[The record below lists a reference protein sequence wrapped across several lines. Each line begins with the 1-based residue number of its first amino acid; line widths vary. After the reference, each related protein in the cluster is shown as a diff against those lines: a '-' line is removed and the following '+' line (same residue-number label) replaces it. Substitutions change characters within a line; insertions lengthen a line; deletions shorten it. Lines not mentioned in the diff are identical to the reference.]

1 MSAEITSP
9 ENITPGNPQTFGR
22 YVVKSLLGEGAM
34 GRVYLAE
41 DPVLQRQLAIKV
53 IALEK
58 TLDQTT
64 RKEYLERFSIEARA
78 SAKLSHPS
86 IVAVHDAGQQNG
98 IPWIAFEYVRG
109 EGLDQVLKSNKK
121 LSFERICTI
130 SVQIASALHH
140 AHEHKIVHRDV
151 KPANILL
158 DSRTGIAKLTDFGVV
173 KAPWTG
179 LTQSG
184 TSVGSPGYMSPE
196 QIDGSQI
203 DARSDLFS
211 LGVVI
216 YEMITGKH
224 PFVRDTVPATFFAT
238 ISGNYEP
245 ISKLRPETTPEL
257 QNAVAG
263 LLAVKRD
270 NRIGTATDLITMIS
284 RKDQEPGTVFIS
296 PGQKKR
302 PLLQDSIVTGKF
314 AIREMA
320 QSVAEHVKK
329 NRKPAIQKLRAFL
342 MKVSEILSR
351 LIAFTTRSAAILIKR
366 FQALPAS
373 TRKTV
378 TAAGAA
384 LLILTIAIGT
394 AVTLRAVFIP
404 RQAKSS
410 TVLEVKLPSGL
421 LHRFD
426 NLLADDDLDSAQAI
440 RDSLNQYRKLSLWV
454 KLFDARI
461 LLADKE
467 YEAAA
472 DSFTSLRNE
481 GGKNLIKN
489 QMPGILKDIEEK
501 FTEGRAPEPL
511 IYLAKNVLSIH
522 EQKRAERLLFD
533 EHYWKRWNMVRVFEA
548 AGKKVDM
555 VKIHILDLQ
564 TAGSFTTR
572 IRAAEKLGELGDPRA
587 VPALQNARDKG
598 LRDPFVASAAKDIL
612 DRYFKN
618 KKQE

>member
-1 MSAEITSP
+1 MTP
-9 ENITPGNPQTFGR
+9 PGNITPGNPQTFGR

-41 DPVLQRQLAIKV
+41 DPFLQRQLAIKV

-109 EGLDQVLKSNKK
+109 EGLDQVLKKNKK
-121 LSFERICTI
+121 LPFEKIRTI
-130 SVQIASALHH
+130 SLQIASALHH

-216 YEMITGKH
+216 YEMITWKH
-224 PFVRDTVPATFFAT
+224 PFVRDTVPATFYAT

-245 ISKLRPETTPEL
+245 ITALRPETTPEL
-257 QNAVAG
+257 QKAVTG
-263 LLAVKRD
+263 LLAVKPND
-270 NRIGTATDLITMIS
+270 RIGTAMDLIAMIS
-284 RKDQEPGTVFIS
+284 QKGQEPGTVFIG
-296 PGQKKR
+296 PGRKKR
-302 PLLQDSIVTGKF
+302 QPLQNSIVTGKF
-314 AIREMA
+314 VIREMA

-329 NRKPAIQKLRAFL
+329 NRKPAIQKIRAFL
-342 MKVSEILSR
+342 MKTSEILR
-351 LIAFTTRSAAILIKR
+351 HLIAFITRSAIILTKR

-378 TAAGAA
+378 SSAATVLL
-384 LLILTIAIGT
+384 LLIIATGT
-394 AVTLRAVFIP
+394 AVTLKAVSRP
-404 RQAKSS
+404 RQEKSK
-410 TVLEVKLPSGL
+410 TVSEVKLPSGL
-421 LHRFD
+421 LLRFD

-481 GGKNLIKN
+481 GGKNLIKS
-489 QMPGILKDIEEK
+489 QMSGILKDIEER
-501 FTEGRAPEPL
+501 FSEGRAPEPL
-511 IYLAKNVLSIH
+511 IYLSKNVLSIH
-522 EQKRAERLLFD
+522 EHKRAVRLLSD
-533 EHYWKRWNMVRVFEA
+533 EHYWKRWNMVRVFES

-587 VPALQNARDKG
+587 VPALQEARDKG
-598 LRDPFVASAAKDIL
+598 LRDPFVASAAKEIL
-612 DRYFKN
+612 QRYFQN